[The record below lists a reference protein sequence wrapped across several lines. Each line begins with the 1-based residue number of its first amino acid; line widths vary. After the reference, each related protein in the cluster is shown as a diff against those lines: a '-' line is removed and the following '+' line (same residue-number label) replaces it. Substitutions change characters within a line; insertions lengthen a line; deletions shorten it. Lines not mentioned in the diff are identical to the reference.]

1 MTRSFSYLCIT
12 ITNTICLTGL
22 WILIA
27 LFPDLFVGIE
37 SLTTILKSSILL
49 GFIMDSVVCFSEF
62 ALLVWLK
69 VLVPPLY
76 YFLLVICSSLKLLIY
91 LTVTAITIYLDHS
104 ISVTWHMA
112 YYIQWV
118 SFLHCR
124 IFNGICTIEMINWLE
139 MIYMNEQLS
148 NVVHGINNPVAYPVG
163 PIGRQAMAGA

>member
-37 SLTTILKSSILL
+37 SLTTILKSSIWL

-69 VLVPPLY
+69 VQVPPLY
-76 YFLLVICSSLKLLIY
+76 YFLLVICSSLKLLTGLLIY
-91 LTVTAITIYLDHS
+91 LTVTAISMTTLLTHTVAHS
-104 ISVTWHMA
+104 TKP
-112 YYIQWV
+112 
-118 SFLHCR
+118 SFRPKTNNQPLKK
-124 IFNGICTIEMINWLE
+124 FLSLALSWAKVVKNWT
-139 MIYMNEQLS
+139 S
-148 NVVHGINNPVAYPVG
+148 F
-163 PIGRQAMAGA
+163 

>member
-37 SLTTILKSSILL
+37 SLTTILKSSIWL

-69 VLVPPLY
+69 VQVPPLY

-91 LTVTAITIYLDHS
+91 LTVTAISMTTLLTHTVAHS
-104 ISVTWHMA
+104 TKP
-112 YYIQWV
+112 
-118 SFLHCR
+118 SFRPKTNNQPLKK
-124 IFNGICTIEMINWLE
+124 F
-139 MIYMNEQLS
+139 LS
-148 NVVHGINNPVAYPVG
+148 LVLS
-163 PIGRQAMAGA
+163 

>member
-37 SLTTILKSSILL
+37 SLTTILKSSISL

-69 VLVPPLY
+69 VQVPPLY
-76 YFLLVICSSLKLLIY
+76 YFLLVICSSLLDY
-91 LTVTAITIYLDHS
+91 LTVTETVDS
-104 ISVTWHMA
+104 ISDTWQITTA
-112 YYIQWV
+112 PLA
-118 SFLHCR
+118 SFLFCR
-124 IFNGICTIEMINWLE
+124 IF
-139 MIYMNEQLS
+139 MIYMNEQTS